1 MSVAQSPSVAYT
13 EKAILENLNYFIDQF
28 TNLHAVCNKALEVDE
43 SSEELQLVL
52 NVLSQDL
59 QQIEEAASQEQF
71 SDAHFFPTR
80 DSSLLPPN
88 LTQENLDQVI
98 VEQRHR
104 QLINFAKRIMFCIMH
119 KLNTLQSLER
129 INEYIEE
136 EKRRDPASRPGGLQL
151 RS

>member
-1 MSVAQSPSVAYT
+1 M
-13 EKAILENLNYFIDQF
+13 NYFIDQF